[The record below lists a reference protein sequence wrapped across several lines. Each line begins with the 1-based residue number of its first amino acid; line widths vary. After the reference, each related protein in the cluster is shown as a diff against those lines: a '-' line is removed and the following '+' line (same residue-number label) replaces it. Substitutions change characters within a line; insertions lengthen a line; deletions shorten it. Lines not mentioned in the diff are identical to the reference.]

1 MDLYLVT
8 GNKNKKIEFEKMLN
22 NELKVGYIDFDLIEI
37 QSNDI
42 IEINEHKVKNAFEM
56 FIEQNIQTDKKKKK
70 LVITEDT
77 GLYIDC
83 LNSFPGPYVKWMQKA
98 IGSKGIYEIVSKYSD
113 NKCHAVC
120 VYSFYDGENVHSF
133 KGVTHGKIVEP
144 KGSDKFSWDNIFE
157 PNDYKKTFAEMTFCE
172 KKEISPRFKAFVQL
186 KEFLLKE
193 LNKYNT

>member
-8 GNKNKKIEFEKMLN
+8 GNKNKKMEIERMMN
-22 NELKVGYIDFDLIEI
+22 NELKIEFVDFDLIEI
-37 QSNDI
+37 QSDNI

-56 FIEQNIQTDKKKKK
+56 LNEKNSQNNKKQI
-70 LVITEDT
+70 VITEDT

-83 LNSFPGPYVKWMQKA
+83 LNFFPGPFIKWMQKA
-98 IGSKGIYEIVSKYSD
+98 IGSKGIYEIVSKFND
-113 NKCHAVC
+113 NKCHAIC
-120 VYSFYDGENVHSF
+120 VYSIYDGENVHSF

-144 KGSDKFSWDNIFE
+144 RGSDKFSWDNIFL
-157 PNDYKKTFAEMTFCE
+157 PNEFKKTFAEMTFCE